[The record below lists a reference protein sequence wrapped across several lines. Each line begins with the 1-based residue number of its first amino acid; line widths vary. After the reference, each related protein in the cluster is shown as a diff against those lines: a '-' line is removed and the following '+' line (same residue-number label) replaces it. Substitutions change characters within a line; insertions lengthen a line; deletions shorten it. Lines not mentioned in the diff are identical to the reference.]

1 MLPNEILWLF
11 QTKNKAQG
19 LLDLLR
25 FREKGTCHA
34 TYNKEDLK
42 PLFGVFAQGL
52 YFLAHSEKESLCLK
66 EDGNYENPDYG
77 RSSGPCPLLQK
88 FHQGS
93 SEKGAR
99 SSGFSGKKE
108 VSIDLLR
115 SYNLEYTLVSEQN
128 NRGILRLFDQFSHE
142 FNIYKFAK
150 EFRPDIITGIGGTA
164 AAHVAK
170 LLRCTSIIFTDTEHA
185 KLANTI
191 TFPFASVVCTPSCYK
206 DQLGERQIRYN
217 GYHEPPTFTRTG
229 SPQTLL
235 SSPNS
240 VSPRATP
247 SSSSALSPGRRVT
260 MSAITASAIRSGL

>member
-1 MLPNEILWLF
+1 MKILITVGHPGHVHF
-11 QTKNKAQG
+11 YKN
-19 LLDLLR
+19 
-25 FREKGTCHA
+25 FIREVQKRGHEVA
-34 TYNKEDLK
+34 
-42 PLFGVFAQGL
+42 V
-52 YFLAHSEKESLCLK
+52 LAE
-66 EDGNYENPDYG
+66 
-77 RSSGPCPLLQK
+77 
-88 FHQGS
+88 
-93 SEKGAR
+93 
-99 SSGFSGKKE
+99 KKE

-206 DQLGERQIRYN
+206 DQLGARQIRYN
-217 GYHEPPTFTRTG
+217 G
-229 SPQTLL
+229 
-235 SSPNS
+235 
-240 VSPRATP
+240 
-247 SSSSALSPGRRVT
+247 
-260 MSAITASAIRSGL
+260 